1 MALAAT
7 PSYANPGPREGSRNY
22 KGPKVRLFSF
32 PRDVKRRAEWQRAV
46 RRRDVDVGLL
56 KDPKDLSV
64 RVYFKYAPLV
74 SDDVCIPCEIRD
86 VRVLDNLLDDVERS
100 IEKKAH
106 QQEDKVR
113 GRDGYLVD
121 ARPLSESNWM
131 RYVNCAPSK
140 NSENLV
146 AFQRRGGI
154 CYLTKGK
161 IAPGTELLVWY
172 GNEFGAELGLVQGKK
187 DGTQKKHQEEAPS
200 LKGAAETFACGDCD
214 SVFTSQEYLLG
225 HQNNMFG
232 KRGALTAHKRTHSG
246 EKVYACELCPYE
258 ACTSSDVRRHTTK
271 RHTKKYPHEC
281 GVCHK
286 GFVLP
291 RDLMSHMR
299 NKHACDDQKH

>member
-1 MALAAT
+1 
-7 PSYANPGPREGSRNY
+7 
-22 KGPKVRLFSF
+22 
-32 PRDVKRRAEWQRAV
+32 
-46 RRRDVDVGLL
+46 
-56 KDPKDLSV
+56 
-64 RVYFKYAPLV
+64 
-74 SDDVCIPCEIRD
+74 
-86 VRVLDNLLDDVERS
+86 
-100 IEKKAH
+100 
-106 QQEDKVR
+106 
-113 GRDGYLVD
+113 
-121 ARPLSESNWM
+121 M

-154 CYLTKGK
+154 YYLTKGK

-172 GNEFGAELGLVQGKK
+172 GNEFGAKLGLVQGKK

-200 LKGAAETFACGDCD
+200 LKEAAETFACGDCD

-225 HQNNMFG
+225 HQNNVH
-232 KRGALTAHKRTHSG
+232 KRKPGRHQCGHCPYSSDPHKRTHSG

-271 RHTKKYPHEC
+271 CHTKKYSHEC

-299 NKHACDDQKH
+299 KKHACDDQKQ